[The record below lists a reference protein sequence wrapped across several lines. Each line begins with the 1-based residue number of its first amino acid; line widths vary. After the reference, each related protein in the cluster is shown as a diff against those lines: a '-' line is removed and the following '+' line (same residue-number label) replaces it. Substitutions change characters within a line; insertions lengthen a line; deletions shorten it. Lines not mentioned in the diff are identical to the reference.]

1 MRAIVLTL
9 FSLML
14 GAVPCLAAGPDACPG
29 GTPVSGFRIFVIP
42 PQTGAAIPLDSINQV
57 KPGELLRYEPYHLP
71 PAMKGAAKVA
81 VLFVPATGDAS
92 KHIDVMK
99 AQPANAPAEWQ
110 VPMRASVVGFI
121 FGPAGLDTG
130 KINSMVEKNPELI
143 SNLTDYVEKTN
154 TVEAL
159 VGTLNKF
166 EQSAPGS
173 SDLNSVLTHF
183 SAQYGVT
190 LPSLNVNLSADQQAN
205 QLLTAILP
213 TFSSG
218 DPLAHPSFA
227 EQSTGLA
234 ASVATIFFG
243 GPQVAM
249 AASGA
254 QFLTELHA
262 TLFPHAELRSAFAL
276 PLSSEGMN
284 LCQSKASTE
293 SEAKEKL
300 TVKTRPAYV
309 WMVKVPDTDP
319 PKISMPHT
327 AYIPE
332 KWKSS
337 VKVTCA
343 SVEQLKLVSRT
354 RDWKLV
360 SKKGAM
366 SVPVN
371 VAVGSTDDS
380 LQLDLRNSKVEPG
393 EYTLDSEWDWLPIR
407 VNGTIEVQPLGDYT
421 KVKLAPGEQ
430 DKLVA
435 GSGPVTLK
443 LSGADFEFLD
453 GMSVVKP
460 GVPKSVLE
468 NVSFTLPKG
477 KEAGVQDDVEAK
489 MDPSPLTPGPYL
501 LQLKQVN
508 GATHDVDVTVHP
520 PNPQLEQIPVRVNL
534 GEAEQTIRLEGA
546 SLDRITKITSKDATW
561 KLESAR
567 AEAKGLTAREAKI
580 HLDSQAHEGEE
591 ISVEVYV
598 AGLERPL
605 EVADV
610 LKIAGP
616 RPVIATVQNSFSS
629 RAGVELR
636 KGEIPAGTEVSFSI
650 ETKYEG
656 PHPTV
661 RIACNSESDA
671 IRTLELA
678 PGQKDD
684 AGELDAED
692 AGMLF
697 LSLNPGNVGH
707 TGCSLMMRLENSETG
722 DSDPYLLGEV
732 IRLPKIES
740 FTLSA
745 EKIGSS
751 LYAGELTGEDLQEI
765 EKTGWDAHNGS
776 QVKAIPTP
784 VPDAVHKQT
793 LRIAMPWPPPS
804 PHAPLYVWLRGE
816 SEGRITTVN
825 Y

>member
-1 MRAIVLTL
+1 MRAIFLTL
-9 FSLML
+9 FSLIL
-14 GAVPCLAAGPDACPG
+14 GAVPCLAAGSDACPG

-42 PQTGAAIPLDSINQV
+42 QQTGAAIPLDSINQV
-57 KPGELLRYEPYHLP
+57 KPGELLRYEPFRLP
-71 PAMKGAAKVA
+71 SAMKGAAKVA
-81 VLFVPATGDAS
+81 VLFVPATEDTS

-99 AQPANAPAEWQ
+99 AQPADGPAEWQ

-121 FGPAGLDTG
+121 FGPNGLDTG
-130 KINSMVEKNPELI
+130 RINSIVEKNPDLI

-166 EQSAPGS
+166 EQSAPGTS
-173 SDLNSVLTHF
+173 NLSSVLTHF

-190 LPSLNVNLSADQQAN
+190 LPSLNANLSADQQAN

-213 TFSSG
+213 TFSSS
-218 DPLAHPSFA
+218 DPLAHPTFA
-227 EQSTGLA
+227 AQTTGLA

-262 TLFPHAELRSAFAL
+262 TLFPHSELRSAFAL
-276 PLSSEGMN
+276 RLTGDSMN
-284 LCQSKASTE
+284 LCESKASTANA
-293 SEAKEKL
+293 AKEKQ

-309 WMVKVPDTDP
+309 WMVKVPDADP
-319 PKISMPHT
+319 PKISMPQT
-327 AYIPE
+327 AYVPE

-343 SVEQLKLVSRT
+343 SVAELKLVSRS
-354 RDWKLV
+354 RDWQLV
-360 SKKGAM
+360 SKEGATNI
-366 SVPVN
+366 PVS

-380 LQLDLRNSKVEPG
+380 LLLDLTSPKVAPG
-393 EYTLDSEWDWLPIR
+393 EYKLAALWDWMPIQ
-407 VNGTIEVQPLGDYT
+407 VNGAIDVQPLGDYS
-421 KVKLAPGEQ
+421 KAKFAPGEL
-430 DKLVA
+430 DKLIA
-435 GSGPVTLK
+435 GSGPVPLK
-443 LSGADFEFLD
+443 LSGTDFEFLD

-460 GVPKSVLE
+460 GTTKTIVE

-477 KEAGVQDDVEAK
+477 KEEGVQDDVEAK
-489 MDPSPLTPGPYL
+489 LDPAPLTPGPYV
-501 LQLKQVN
+501 LQLKQIN
-508 GATHDVDVTVHP
+508 GTTHDVDVMVHP
-520 PNPQLEQIPVRVNL
+520 PNPQLEYLPVRVNID
-534 GEAEQTIRLEGA
+534 EPEQTIRLEGT
-546 SLDRITKITSKDATW
+546 SLERIVKITSKDATW
-561 KLESAR
+561 KLESAG
-567 AEAKGLTAREAKI
+567 AELRDMTAREAKI
-580 HLDSQAHEGEE
+580 HLESKAHEGEE
-591 ISVEVYV
+591 ITANVYV
-598 AGLERPL
+598 AGLEEPL
-605 EVADV
+605 EVASV
-610 LKIAGP
+610 LKVAGP
-616 RPVIATVQNSFSS
+616 RPVISAVQNSFSS

-650 ETKYEG
+650 ETKYDG
-656 PHPTV
+656 PHSTV
-661 RIACNSESDA
+661 KIACSAESDA
-671 IRTLELA
+671 IRSLDLV

-684 AGELDAED
+684 AGELDAEG

-697 LSLNPGNVGH
+697 LSLSPGNVGH
-707 TGCSLMMRLENSETG
+707 AGCSLMMRLENPETG
-722 DSDPYLLGEV
+722 ESDPYLLGEV
-732 IRLPKIES
+732 IRLPRIEN

-765 EKTGWDAHNGS
+765 EKTGWDAQNGS
-776 QVKAIPTP
+776 PVQAIPTP
-784 VPDAVHKQT
+784 VPDEAHKQT

-816 SEGRITTVN
+816 SEGRITSVN